1 MPPRHSPLELDRL
14 FSYRISVLS
23 NRLALGASRL
33 YGRRFGLVLREWRV
47 LALLGQFAPMSA
59 RDIIERSALDKASVS
74 RAVASLAERS
84 LVRTRRDANDS
95 RLQWLELT
103 AKGQRLYSQ
112 VAPIALERQR
122 ALLSALTPEERSTL
136 DRLLGKLT
144 EQIGRLDTAA
154 R

>member
-1 MPPRHSPLELDRL
+1 MPPRHPPLELDRL

-84 LVRTRRDANDS
+84 LVRTRREGKKIYYSVGDA
-95 RLQWLELT
+95 RALAVLGT
-103 AKGQRLYSQ
+103 LYSLYC
-112 VAPIALERQR
+112 PIPA
-122 ALLSALTPEERSTL
+122 A
-136 DRLLGKLT
+136 
-144 EQIGRLDTAA
+144 GR
-154 R
+154 REKKS